1 MYVGIDVGTSLVKA
15 AAFDAAGRQRAVA
28 ARRVG
33 LALHGGVVEQDMEEV
48 YAAVVAVLAE
58 LTARVPEPVELAGLT
73 GQGDGVWLVD
83 AEGRPVRPAASWMD
97 GRAHALLGR
106 WLADGTFETVFRRT
120 GGAMF
125 PGCPGPLLA
134 WLDRHEPASL
144 DAAAA
149 AVYCKDMVFRRLT
162 GAPAATDVSDASMPF
177 LDPRTRA
184 YDDRVVELLGLAHR
198 RRLLAPV
205 SDPIATAGARGEG
218 LPPGTRIANGP
229 YDLPACALGAG
240 VTEPGDGLLIV
251 GTCLAA
257 LVATAGLD
265 LDGEP
270 AGLHISTDRP
280 GHWLRAMPAMV
291 GTAALDW
298 VLGTTGVAHEEVDG
312 LLAGTP
318 PGAHGVRV
326 LPYFAPSGERAPFV
340 EPRLRAE
347 LTGVSL
353 ESTRGDL
360 VRATC
365 EGIGYAARHCL
376 AAAGLTGAL
385 AVCGGGTRSPAWTRL
400 LADVLGRPLRV
411 VEGEVG
417 ARGAVLAAAERY
429 GVALDVAAWTE
440 PTAVV
445 EPDPDRAAYYAEG
458 YAEHL
463 ARLGAARERAARA
476 GSPAAPRPVPGA
488 GAAPAAVLR
497 PGRSTGC

>member
-1 MYVGIDVGTSLVKA
+1 MYVGIDVGTSMVKA
-15 AAFDAAGRQRAVA
+15 AAFDAAGRQLAVK
-28 ARRVG
+28 ARPVG
-33 LALHGGVVEQDMEEV
+33 LSLHGGVVEQDMEEV
-48 YAAVVAVLAE
+48 YAAVVGVLGA
-58 LTARVPEPVELAGLT
+58 LTAAVAEPVEFAGLT

-83 AEGRPVRPAASWMD
+83 AEGRPVRAAASWMD
-97 GRAHALLGR
+97 GRAHELVDR

-120 GGAMF
+120 GSALF

-134 WLDRHEPASL
+134 WLDRHEPKAL
-144 DAAAA
+144 DTARAAL
-149 AVYCKDMVFRRLT
+149 YCKDVVFRRLT
-162 GAPAATDVSDASMPF
+162 GAGPTTDVSDASMPF
-177 LDPRTRA
+177 LDPRTRT
-184 YDDRVVELLGLAHR
+184 YDDRVVELLGLSHR
-198 RRLLAPV
+198 RGLLAPV
-205 SDPIATAGARGEG
+205 SDPVATAGARGEG
-218 LPPGTRIANGP
+218 LPAGTLIANGP

-240 VTEPGDGLLIV
+240 VTSPGDGLLIV
-251 GTCLAA
+251 GTCLAS
-257 LVATAGLD
+257 LVATTELD
-265 LDGEP
+265 LTGEP
-270 AGLHISTDRP
+270 AGLYISTDRP

-298 VLGTTGVAHEEVDG
+298 VLSTTGVRHDEVDG
-312 LLAGTP
+312 LLAQAP

-376 AAAGLTGAL
+376 EAAGLTGSL

-417 ARGAVLAAAERY
+417 ARGAVLAAAERF
-429 GVALDVAAWTE
+429 GAGLDAPAWTR

-445 EPDPDRAAYYAEG
+445 EPDPGRAAFYTEG

-463 ARLGAARERAARA
+463 ERLAGARA
-476 GSPAAPRPVPGA
+476 RARA
-488 GAAPAAVLR
+488 
-497 PGRSTGC
+497 

>member
-1 MYVGIDVGTSLVKA
+1 MYVGIDVGTSTVKA
-15 AAFDAAGRQRAVA
+15 AAFDPEGRELAVA
-28 ARRVG
+28 ARPVA
-33 LALHGGVVEQDMEEV
+33 LALRDGVVEQDMDEL
-48 YAAVVAVLAE
+48 YGAVVAVLREVTERA
-58 LTARVPEPVELAGLT
+58 PEPVELAGLT

-83 AEGRPVRPAASWMD
+83 ADGRPVRPAASWMD
-97 GRAHALLGR
+97 GRAHELVDR

-120 GGAMF
+120 GSAMF

-134 WLDRHEPASL
+134 WLDSHEPKAL
-144 DAAAA
+144 DAARAA
-149 AVYCKDMVFRRLT
+149 LYCKDMVFQRLT
-162 GAPAATDVSDASMPF
+162 GAGPTTDVSDASMPF
-177 LDPRTRA
+177 LDPRTRT
-184 YDDRVVELLGLAHR
+184 YDNRVVELLGLTHR
-198 RRLLAPV
+198 RGLLAPV
-205 SDPIATAGARGEG
+205 SDPIATARTHAAGEG

-240 VTEPGDGLLIV
+240 VTQPGDGLLIV
-251 GTCLAA
+251 GTCLAS
-257 LVATAGLD
+257 LVATTDLD
-265 LDGEP
+265 LTGEP
-270 AGLHISTDRP
+270 AGLYINTDRP

-298 VLGTTGVAHEEVDG
+298 VLSTTGVRHEEVDG
-312 LLAGTP
+312 LLAETP

-353 ESTRGDL
+353 ESTPADL
-360 VRATC
+360 IRATC

-376 AAAGLTGAL
+376 EAAGLTGTL
-385 AVCGGGTRSPAWTRL
+385 AVCGGGTRSPAWMRL

-429 GVALDVAAWTE
+429 GVALDVAAWTR

-445 EPDPDRAAYYAEG
+445 EPDGGRAAYYTQG
-458 YAEHL
+458 YEEHL
-463 ARLGAARERAARA
+463 TRLAEARNRAR
-476 GSPAAPRPVPGA
+476 
-488 GAAPAAVLR
+488 
-497 PGRSTGC
+497 T

>member
-1 MYVGIDVGTSLVKA
+1 MYVGIDVGTSMVKA
-15 AAFDAAGRQRAVA
+15 AAFDAMGRQLAVES
-28 ARRVG
+28 RPVG
-33 LALHGGVVEQDMEEV
+33 LKLHGGLVEQDMEEV
-48 YAAVVAVLAE
+48 YGEVVAVLEA
-58 LTARVPEPVELAGLT
+58 LTSAVAEPVELAGLT

-83 AEGRPVRPAASWMD
+83 GEGRPVRPAASWMD
-97 GRAHALLGR
+97 GRAHELVDR

-125 PGCPGPLLA
+125 PGSPGPLLA
-134 WLDRHEPASL
+134 WLDRHEPKAL
-144 DAAAA
+144 DAAKAA
-149 AVYCKDMVFRRLT
+149 LYCKDMVFQRLT
-162 GAPAATDVSDASMPF
+162 GAGSTTDVSDASMPF
-177 LDPRTRA
+177 LDPRTRT
-184 YDDRVVELLGLAHR
+184 YDNRVVELLGLTHR
-198 RRLLAPV
+198 RGLLAPV
-205 SDPIATAGARGEG
+205 SDPVATAGTRGEG

-240 VTEPGDGLLIV
+240 VTSPGDGLLIV
-251 GTCLAA
+251 GTCLAS
-257 LVATAGLD
+257 LVATTELD
-265 LDGEP
+265 LTGEP
-270 AGLHISTDRP
+270 AGLYISTDRP

-298 VLGTTGVAHEEVDG
+298 VLSTTGVRHDEVDG

-318 PGAHGVRV
+318 PGANGVRV

-353 ESTRGDL
+353 ESSRGDL

-376 AAAGLTGAL
+376 AAAGLTGSL
-385 AVCGGGTRSPAWTRL
+385 AVCGGGTRSSAWMRL

-429 GVALDVAAWTE
+429 GVPLDAEVWTQ

-445 EPDPDRAAYYAEG
+445 EPDP
-458 YAEHL
+458 
-463 ARLGAARERAARA
+463 ERAAFYTR
-476 GSPAAPRPVPGA
+476 GYEEHLDRLA
-488 GAAPAAVLR
+488 GARARAR
-497 PGRSTGC
+497 K

>member
-1 MYVGIDVGTSLVKA
+1 MYVGIDVGTSTVKA
-15 AAFDAAGRQRAVA
+15 AAFDATGRELAVA
-28 ARRVG
+28 SRPVN
-33 LALHGGVVEQDMEEV
+33 LTLHGGVVEQDMDEV
-48 YAAVVAVLAE
+48 YGAVVAVLNE
-58 LTARVPEPVELAGLT
+58 LTARVPDPIALAGLT

-83 AEGRPVRPAASWMD
+83 TSGHPVRPAASWMD
-97 GRAHALLGR
+97 GRAHELVDR

-120 GGAMF
+120 GSAMF

-134 WLDRHEPASL
+134 WLDSHEPKTL

-149 AVYCKDMVFRRLT
+149 AVYCKDMVFQRLT
-162 GAPAATDVSDASMPF
+162 GAGPTTDVSDASMPF
-177 LDPRTRA
+177 LDPRTRT
-184 YDDRVVELLGLAHR
+184 YDNRVVELLGLTHR
-198 RRLLAPV
+198 RGLLAPV
-205 SDPIATAGARGEG
+205 SDPIARARTGTAGEG

-240 VTEPGDGLLIV
+240 VTRPGDGLLIV
-251 GTCLAA
+251 GTCLAS
-257 LVATAGLD
+257 LVATTDLD
-265 LDGEP
+265 LTGEP
-270 AGLHISTDRP
+270 AGLYINTDRP

-298 VLGTTGVAHEEVDG
+298 VLSTTGVQHDQVDG
-312 LLAGTP
+312 LLAETP
-318 PGAHGVRV
+318 PGANGVRV

-353 ESTRGDL
+353 ESTPADL
-360 VRATC
+360 IRATC

-376 AAAGLTGAL
+376 EAAGLTGTL
-385 AVCGGGTRSPAWTRL
+385 AVCGGGTRSPAWMRL

-429 GVALDVAAWTE
+429 GVSLDAEAWTR

-445 EPDPDRAAYYAEG
+445 EPDGGRAAYYAKG
-458 YAEHL
+458 YEEHL
-463 ARLGAARERAARA
+463 ARLREARA
-476 GSPAAPRPVPGA
+476 RT
-488 GAAPAAVLR
+488 R
-497 PGRSTGC
+497 T

>member
-1 MYVGIDVGTSLVKA
+1 MYVGIDVGTSMVKA
-15 AAFDAAGRQRAVA
+15 AAFDAAGRELAVA
-28 ARRVG
+28 LRPVN
-33 LALHGGVVEQDMEEV
+33 LSLHDGVVEQDMEEV
-48 YAAVVAVLAE
+48 YGAVVAVLDE
-58 LTARVPEPVELAGLT
+58 VTARVPGPVELAGLT

-83 AEGRPVRPAASWMD
+83 AQGRPVRAAASWMD
-97 GRAHALLGR
+97 GRAHELVDR
-106 WLADGTFETVFRRT
+106 WLADGTFESVFRRT

-134 WLDRHEPASL
+134 WLDRHEPKAL
-144 DAAAA
+144 DAARAA
-149 AVYCKDMVFRRLT
+149 LYCKDVVFQRLT
-162 GAPAATDVSDASMPF
+162 GAGPATDVSDASMPF
-177 LDPRTRA
+177 LDPRTRT
-184 YDDRVVELLGLAHR
+184 YDEEVVELLGLAHR
-198 RRLLAPV
+198 RGLLAPV
-205 SDPIATAGARGEG
+205 SDPVATAEALGEG
-218 LPPGTRIANGP
+218 LPSGTRIANGP

-240 VTEPGDGLLIV
+240 VTSPGDGLLIV
-251 GTCLAA
+251 GTCLAG
-257 LVATAGLD
+257 LVATTELD
-265 LDGEP
+265 LTGEP
-270 AGLHISTDRP
+270 AGLYISTDRP

-298 VLGTTGVAHEEVDG
+298 VLSTTGVRHEEVDG

-376 AAAGLTGAL
+376 EAAGLTGSL
-385 AVCGGGTRSPAWTRL
+385 AVCGGGTRSSAWMRL

-429 GVALDVAAWTE
+429 GAGLDARAWTR

-445 EPDPDRAAYYAEG
+445 EPDPDRAAYYTRG
-458 YAEHL
+458 YGEHL
-463 ARLGAARERAARA
+463 ERLGEARTRAR
-476 GSPAAPRPVPGA
+476 R
-488 GAAPAAVLR
+488 
-497 PGRSTGC
+497 

>member
-1 MYVGIDVGTSLVKA
+1 MYVGIDVGTSMVKA
-15 AAFDAAGRQRAVA
+15 AAFDDTGRQLAVES
-28 ARRVG
+28 RPVG
-33 LALHGGVVEQDMEEV
+33 LDLHGGRVEQDMDEV
-48 YAAVVAVLAE
+48 YGAVVAVLGE

-83 AEGRPVRPAASWMD
+83 AAGRPVRSAASWMD
-97 GRAHALLGR
+97 GRAHELLDQ

-125 PGCPGPLLA
+125 PGSPGPLLA

-144 DAAAA
+144 DAATA
-149 AVYCKDMVFRRLT
+149 AVYCKDMVFQRLT
-162 GAPAATDVSDASMPF
+162 GAARAVTDVSDASMPF

-184 YDDRVVELLGLAHR
+184 YDNRVVELLGLTHR

-205 SDPIATAGARGEG
+205 SDPVATAKTRGEG

-240 VTEPGDGLLIV
+240 VTAPGDGLLIV

-257 LVATAGLD
+257 LVATTDLD
-265 LDGEP
+265 LTGEP
-270 AGLHISTDRP
+270 AGLYISTDRP
-280 GHWLRAMPAMV
+280 GHRLRAMPAMV

-298 VLGTTGVAHEEVDG
+298 VLSTTGVRHEEVDG
-312 LLAGTP
+312 LLAETP

-340 EPRLRAE
+340 DPHLRAE
-347 LTGVSL
+347 LSGVSL

-376 AAAGLTGAL
+376 AAAGLTGSL
-385 AVCGGGTRSPAWTRL
+385 AVCGGGTRSPAWMRL

-417 ARGAVLAAAERY
+417 ARGAVLAAAERH
-429 GVALDVAAWTE
+429 GVALDTAAWTR
-440 PTAVV
+440 PTEVV
-445 EPDPDRAAYYAEG
+445 EPDPVRAAYYTKG
-458 YAEHL
+458 YDEHL
-463 ARLGAARERAARA
+463 VRLAAARDRAR
-476 GSPAAPRPVPGA
+476 G
-488 GAAPAAVLR
+488 
-497 PGRSTGC
+497 

>member
-1 MYVGIDVGTSLVKA
+1 MYVGIDVGTSTVKA
-15 AAFDAAGRQRAVA
+15 AAFDSAGRELAVA
-28 ARRVG
+28 ARPVD
-33 LALHGGVVEQDMEEV
+33 LALHGGFVEQDMEEV
-48 YAAVVAVLAE
+48 YAAVVAVLNEVTSRA
-58 LTARVPEPVELAGLT
+58 PEQIELAGLT

-83 AEGRPVRPAASWMD
+83 ADGLPVRPAASWMD
-97 GRAHALLGR
+97 GRAHELVGR

-125 PGCPGPLLA
+125 PGSPGPLLA
-134 WLDRHEPASL
+134 WLDSHEPKAL
-144 DAAAA
+144 DAAKAA
-149 AVYCKDMVFRRLT
+149 LYCKDMVFQRLT
-162 GAPAATDVSDASMPF
+162 GAVPTTDVSDASMPF
-177 LDPRTRA
+177 LDPRTRT
-184 YDDRVVELLGLAHR
+184 YDNRVVELLGLAHR
-198 RRLLAPV
+198 RGLLAPV
-205 SDPIATAGARGEG
+205 SDPVATAQTRGEG

-240 VTEPGDGLLIV
+240 VTSPGDGLLIV
-251 GTCLAA
+251 GTCLAS
-257 LVATAGLD
+257 LVATTDLD
-265 LDGEP
+265 LTGEP
-270 AGLHISTDRP
+270 AGLYINTDRP

-298 VLGTTGVAHEEVDG
+298 VLSTTGVRHEEVDG
-312 LLAGTP
+312 LLAETP

-353 ESTRGDL
+353 ESTRADL

-376 AAAGLTGAL
+376 EAAGLTGTL
-385 AVCGGGTRSPAWTRL
+385 AVCGGGTRSPAWMRL

-429 GVALDVAAWTE
+429 GVALDAEAWTR
-440 PTAVV
+440 PTATV
-445 EPDPDRAAYYAEG
+445 EPDGERAAYYARAYED
-458 YAEHL
+458 HL
-463 ARLGAARERAARA
+463 ARLTEARDRAR
-476 GSPAAPRPVPGA
+476 RI
-488 GAAPAAVLR
+488 
-497 PGRSTGC
+497 

>member
-1 MYVGIDVGTSLVKA
+1 MYVGIDVGTSMVKA
-15 AAFDAAGRQRAVA
+15 AAFDATGRQLAVES
-28 ARRVG
+28 RPVG
-33 LALHGGVVEQDMEEV
+33 LTLRDGVVEQDMEEV
-48 YAAVVAVLAE
+48 YGEVVAVLRA
-58 LTARVPEPVELAGLT
+58 LTSAVAEPVVLAGLT

-83 AEGRPVRPAASWMD
+83 GEGRPVRPAASWMD
-97 GRAHALLGR
+97 GRAHELVDR

-120 GGAMF
+120 GSAMF

-134 WLDRHEPASL
+134 WLDRREPRAL
-144 DAAAA
+144 DAATAA
-149 AVYCKDMVFRRLT
+149 LYCKDMVFQRLT
-162 GAPAATDVSDASMPF
+162 GAAPTTDVSDASMPF
-177 LDPRTRA
+177 LDPRSRT
-184 YDDRVVELLGLAHR
+184 YDDRVVELLGLTHR
-198 RRLLAPV
+198 RDLLAPV
-205 SDPIATAGARGEG
+205 SDPVATAETRGEG
-218 LPPGTRIANGP
+218 LPPGTRLANGP

-240 VTEPGDGLLIV
+240 VTSPGDGLLIV
-251 GTCLAA
+251 GTCLAS
-257 LVATAGLD
+257 LVATTELD
-265 LDGEP
+265 LSGEP
-270 AGLHISTDRP
+270 AGLYISTDRP

-298 VLGTTGVAHEEVDG
+298 VLSTTGVRHDEVDG

-347 LTGVSL
+347 LTGVCL
-353 ESTRGDL
+353 ESTKGDL

-376 AAAGLTGAL
+376 DAAGLTGSL
-385 AVCGGGTRSPAWTRL
+385 AVCGGGTRSPAWMRL

-429 GVALDVAAWTE
+429 GVPLDAVAWTK

-445 EPDPDRAAYYAEG
+445 EPDPERAASYTKG

-463 ARLGAARERAARA
+463 DRLAQARDRARK
-476 GSPAAPRPVPGA
+476 
-488 GAAPAAVLR
+488 
-497 PGRSTGC
+497 

>member
-1 MYVGIDVGTSLVKA
+1 MYVGIDVGTSMVKA
-15 AAFDAAGRQRAVA
+15 AAFDASGRQLAVE
-28 ARRVG
+28 ARPVG
-33 LALHGGVVEQDMEEV
+33 LDLREGRVEQDMAEV
-48 YAAVVAVLAE
+48 YGAVVDVLGA
-58 LTARVPEPVELAGLT
+58 LTARVPQGVELAGLT

-97 GRAHALLGR
+97 GRAHELLDQ

-120 GGAMF
+120 GSAMF

-134 WLDRHEPASL
+134 WFDRYEPKSL
-144 DAAAA
+144 DAATA
-149 AVYCKDMVFRRLT
+149 AVYCKDMVFQRLT
-162 GAPAATDVSDASMPF
+162 GAARATTDVSDASMPF
-177 LDPRTRA
+177 LDPRTRS
-184 YDDRVVELLGLAHR
+184 YDNRVVELLGLTHR

-205 SDPIATAGARGEG
+205 SYPVATGEAHGEG
-218 LPPGTRIANGP
+218 LPAGTPLANGP

-240 VTEPGDGLLIV
+240 VTRPGDGLLIV

-257 LVATAGLD
+257 LVATDGLD
-265 LDGEP
+265 LTGEP
-270 AGLHISTDRP
+270 AGLYISTDRP
-280 GHWLRAMPAMV
+280 GHRLRAMPAMV

-298 VLGTTGVAHEEVDG
+298 VLSTTGVRHEEVDAM
-312 LLAGTP
+312 LAGTP

-347 LTGVSL
+347 LTGVCL
-353 ESTRGDL
+353 ETTPADL
-360 VRATC
+360 IRATC

-376 AAAGLTGAL
+376 AAAGLTGTL

-429 GVALDVAAWTE
+429 GVALDADAWTR
-440 PTAVV
+440 PALVV
-445 EPDPDRAAYYAEG
+445 EPDEDRVAYYAKG
-458 YAEHL
+458 YEEHL
-463 ARLGAARERAARA
+463 ERLAEARA
-476 GSPAAPRPVPGA
+476 RAR
-488 GAAPAAVLR
+488 R
-497 PGRSTGC
+497 

>member
-1 MYVGIDVGTSLVKA
+1 MYVGIDVGTSMVKA
-15 AAFDAAGRQRAVA
+15 AAFDSTGRELAVES
-28 ARRVG
+28 RPVG
-33 LALHGGVVEQDMEEV
+33 LTLHGGFVEQDMEEV
-48 YAAVVAVLAE
+48 YGAVVAVLE
-58 LTARVPEPVELAGLT
+58 EVTTRVPEPVELAGLT

-83 AEGRPVRPAASWMD
+83 AQGRPVRAAASWMD
-97 GRAHALLGR
+97 GRAHELVDR
-106 WLADGTFETVFRRT
+106 WLVDGTFETVFRRT
-120 GGAMF
+120 GSAMF

-134 WLDRHEPASL
+134 WLESHEPKAL

-149 AVYCKDMVFRRLT
+149 ALYCKDMVFHRLT
-162 GAPAATDVSDASMPF
+162 GAGPTTDVSDASMPF
-177 LDPRTRA
+177 LDPRTRS
-184 YDDRVVELLGLAHR
+184 YDNRVVELLGLTHR
-198 RRLLAPV
+198 RGLLAPV
-205 SDPIATAGARGEG
+205 SDPVATAPALGEG
-218 LPPGTRIANGP
+218 LPAGTRLANGP

-240 VTEPGDGLLIV
+240 VTSPGDGLLIV
-251 GTCLAA
+251 GTCLAS
-257 LVATAGLD
+257 LVATTDLD
-265 LDGEP
+265 LTGEP
-270 AGLHISTDRP
+270 AGLYISTDRP

-298 VLGTTGVAHEEVDG
+298 VLSTTGVRHEEVDG
-312 LLAGTP
+312 LLAETP

-353 ESTRGDL
+353 ESTRADL

-376 AAAGLTGAL
+376 EAAGLSGTL
-385 AVCGGGTRSPAWTRL
+385 AVCGGGTRSPAWMRL

-429 GVALDVAAWTE
+429 GETLDAGAWTR

-445 EPDPDRAAYYAEG
+445 EPDAARAAYYARG
-458 YAEHL
+458 YEEHL
-463 ARLGAARERAARA
+463 TRLSEARGRARA
-476 GSPAAPRPVPGA
+476 
-488 GAAPAAVLR
+488 
-497 PGRSTGC
+497 

>member
-1 MYVGIDVGTSLVKA
+1 MYVGIDVGTSMVKA
-15 AAFDAAGRQRAVA
+15 AAFDATGRELAVA
-28 ARRVG
+28 SRPVE
-33 LALHGGVVEQDMEEV
+33 LSLHGGVVEQDMEEV
-48 YAAVVAVLAE
+48 YGAVVAVLGE
-58 LTARVPEPVELAGLT
+58 VTGRVPEPVELAGLT

-83 AEGRPVRPAASWMD
+83 GEGRPVRAAASWMD
-97 GRAHALLGR
+97 GRAHELVDR
-106 WLADGTFETVFRRT
+106 WLADGTFESVFRRT
-120 GGAMF
+120 GSAMF

-134 WLDRHEPASL
+134 WLDRHEPKAL
-144 DAAAA
+144 DAAKAA
-149 AVYCKDMVFRRLT
+149 LYCKDMVFQRLT
-162 GAPAATDVSDASMPF
+162 GAGPATDVSDASMPF
-177 LDPRTRA
+177 LDPRTRT

-198 RRLLAPV
+198 RDLLAPV
-205 SDPIATAGARGEG
+205 SDPVATAEARGEG
-218 LPPGTRIANGP
+218 LPSGTRVANGP

-240 VTEPGDGLLIV
+240 VTSPGDGLLIV
-251 GTCLAA
+251 GTCLAS
-257 LVATAGLD
+257 LVATTELD
-265 LDGEP
+265 LSGEP
-270 AGLHISTDRP
+270 AGLYISTDRP

-298 VLGTTGVAHEEVDG
+298 VLSTTGVRHDEVDG

-318 PGAHGVRV
+318 PGANGVRV

-347 LTGVSL
+347 LTGVCL

-376 AAAGLTGAL
+376 EAAGLTGSL
-385 AVCGGGTRSPAWTRL
+385 AVCGGGTRSSAWMRL
-400 LADVLGRPLRV
+400 LSDVLGRPLRI

-429 GVALDVAAWTE
+429 GVGLDARAWTK

-445 EPDPDRAAYYAEG
+445 EPDPDRAAFYTSG

-463 ARLGAARERAARA
+463 DRLARA
-476 GSPAAPRPVPGA
+476 RDRAR
-488 GAAPAAVLR
+488 
-497 PGRSTGC
+497 T

>member
-1 MYVGIDVGTSLVKA
+1 MYVGIDVGTSMVKA
-15 AAFDAAGRQRAVA
+15 AAFDGTGRELAVES
-28 ARRVG
+28 RPVG
-33 LALHGGVVEQDMEEV
+33 LALHGGFVEQDMEEV
-48 YAAVVAVLAE
+48 YGAVVAVLE
-58 LTARVPEPVELAGLT
+58 EVTARVPEPVELAGLT

-83 AEGRPVRPAASWMD
+83 AQGRPVRAAASWMD
-97 GRAHALLGR
+97 GRAHELVDR

-120 GGAMF
+120 GSAMF

-134 WLDRHEPASL
+134 WLESHEPKAL

-149 AVYCKDMVFRRLT
+149 ALYCKDMVFHRLT
-162 GAPAATDVSDASMPF
+162 GAGPTTDVSDASMPF
-177 LDPRTRA
+177 LDPRTRS
-184 YDDRVVELLGLAHR
+184 YDNRVVELLGLTHR
-198 RRLLAPV
+198 RGLLAPV
-205 SDPIATAGARGEG
+205 SDPVATAPALGEG
-218 LPPGTRIANGP
+218 LAAGTRLANGP

-240 VTEPGDGLLIV
+240 VTSPGDGLLIV
-251 GTCLAA
+251 GTCLAS
-257 LVATAGLD
+257 LVATTDLD
-265 LDGEP
+265 LTGEP
-270 AGLHISTDRP
+270 AGLYISTDRP

-298 VLGTTGVAHEEVDG
+298 VLSTTGVRHEEVDG
-312 LLAGTP
+312 LLAETP
-318 PGAHGVRV
+318 AGAHGVRV

-353 ESTRGDL
+353 ESTPADL

-376 AAAGLTGAL
+376 EAAGLTGTL
-385 AVCGGGTRSPAWTRL
+385 AVCGGGTRSPAWMRL

-429 GVALDVAAWTE
+429 GEALDAGAWTR

-445 EPDPDRAAYYAEG
+445 EPDAAQAAYYARAYE
-458 YAEHL
+458 EHL
-463 ARLGAARERAARA
+463 TRLSEARGRARA
-476 GSPAAPRPVPGA
+476 
-488 GAAPAAVLR
+488 
-497 PGRSTGC
+497 